1 MQNHTKGIIYAAV
14 TAFLWGFLG
23 IALKI
28 AVREVDPVTVV
39 WFRFVIAFIALA
51 GWLAAKN
58 SSSFKIITKPPILL
72 ILAALALS
80 WNYMGYMLGVHYTT
94 PSNANL
100 IIQSGPLLL
109 ATAGFVLFKE
119 PLHKKQILGFA
130 VAIVG
135 FVFFY
140 RDQLSAF
147 FEAKGSYNTGILF
160 TFSSAAAWTTYAI
173 LQKKLVVKHPVN
185 SLNLVLFG
193 LPAIIYIP
201 FLDLSPLLHLHWTW
215 WLLLI
220 FLGMNTFVAY
230 TYLAKALQYIEANK
244 VSIILIMNPMITFIT
259 MGILTRMDVSW
270 VQHERFTPVTILG
283 AFILLSGAFLVVR
296 RPQKAVK

>member
-1 MQNHTKGIIYAAV
+1 MQNHTKGILYAAV

-51 GWLAAKN
+51 GWLALKN
-58 SSSFKIITKPPILL
+58 PSSFRIITNPPILL

-147 FEAKGSYNTGILF
+147 FEAKGNYNTGILF

-201 FLDLSPLLHLHWTW
+201 FLDLSPLLHLYWTW

-230 TYLAKALQYIEANK
+230 TCLAKALQYIEANK

-259 MGILTRMDVSW
+259 MGVLTRMDVSW

-283 AFILLSGAFLVVR
+283 ALIVLSGAFLVVR
-296 RPQKAVK
+296 RPQKAGK